1 MTEDPNWPRAAH
13 WLAGGTHEGA
23 RFSVVGVPAH
33 ETSISATNA
42 HTTPTAVRAAL
53 SRYSTYS
60 TRLDRDLAEMPVH
73 DLGDVVDPDHFEGE
87 LRVADAMRSNPAGA
101 LLFAIGGDNSI
112 TYSVMHGM
120 GGLDAAGLVT
130 LDAHHDLRDGMSNG
144 SPVRRLID
152 AGLDTR
158 RIVQIGINDFSNS
171 SHYGRYAKQMGI
183 TVITRDEVA
192 ERGIATCMREALE
205 IAGAGG
211 VPVHVDLDV
220 DVCDRAVVPGCPAAA
235 PGGLS
240 AHELRIAARLAGA
253 DLRVRCIDAT
263 EVDAMADAPDGRT
276 VRLVA
281 LCLLESAAGRLS
293 SL

>member
-1 MTEDPNWPRAAH
+1 MTEDPRWPRAAH
-13 WLAGGTHEGA
+13 WLANAVHDNP
-23 RFSVVGVPAH
+23 RFTVLGVPAH
-33 ETSISATNA
+33 ETSISTTNA
-42 HTTPTAVRAAL
+42 HTTPPAVRDAL
-53 SRYSTYS
+53 LRYSTYS
-60 TRLDRDLAEMPVH
+60 TRLDRDLWELPAQ
-73 DLGDVVDPDHFEGE
+73 DLGDVPDPDHFEGE
-87 LRVADAMRSNPAGA
+87 LRVSDAVRSNPAGA

-120 GGLDAAGLVT
+120 GGLESAGLIT
-130 LDAHHDLRDGMSNG
+130 LDTHHDLRDGESNG

-152 AGLDTR
+152 AGLDPR

-171 SHYGRYAKQMGI
+171 SSYGRQAQRLGI

-192 ERGIATCMREALE
+192 ERGITECMRSALD
-205 IAGAGG
+205 IAGASGA
-211 VPVHVDLDV
+211 PIHVDLDV

-253 DLRVRCIDAT
+253 DARVRCIDAT
-263 EVDAMADAPDGRT
+263 EVDASADAPDGRT

-281 LCLLESAAGRLS
+281 LCLLESAMGRLS
-293 SL
+293 IL